1 MNIYVTQLK
10 RSIHEKINHV
20 EDADYLATLD
30 AILTYETISSGGRLP
45 QEEKGKKFSWKR
57 FWPFAR

>member
-10 RSIHEKINHV
+10 RSIREKIDHV

-30 AILTYETISSGGRLP
+30 AILTYETISSNGRLP
-45 QEEKGKKFSWKR
+45 QTGEQKKFSWKR
-57 FWPFAR
+57 FWPFR

>member
-10 RSIHEKINHV
+10 RSIREKIDHV

-30 AILTYETISSGGRLP
+30 AILTYETISSSGRLP
-45 QEEKGKKFSWKR
+45 RSGEEKKFFWKK
-57 FWPFAR
+57 FWPFR